1 MYGYISMGKEKIYH
15 QYTGEMCGACEGTG
29 LQTRKTDGITITCPV
44 CMGSGKKNKGIQK
57 RWIH

>member
-1 MYGYISMGKEKIYH
+1 MYGYMSQGNVKHNHPYGDEP
-15 QYTGEMCGACEGTG
+15 CGACEGTG